1 MKIERV
7 KRITIVDQVYE
18 QLKERI
24 LRREWTSGEKLPSE
38 NELSES
44 FGVSRITIRQAI
56 QKMATLGIVE
66 TKLGDGT
73 YVCPYAPGMIMNNII
88 PIAFLGE
95 NSLLEVLEFRKVI
108 EAPTAELATQ
118 KVTDQDIRAL
128 ENIYER
134 MLFMRDC
141 KSAFFQADFDFHLEI
156 ANITNNS
163 LIINTYT
170 ILQNVLKVAM
180 EQTVNV
186 RGHEHGI
193 YYHQLIIDAMK
204 SRDSQSCRKVMED
217 HINDTY
223 DSMAKLLD
231 ANNPEGRLCIN

>member
-1 MKIERV
+1 MRTERV
-7 KRITIVDQVYE
+7 KRITIGEQVYE

-24 LRREWTSGEKLPSE
+24 LRREWTPGEKLPSE
-38 NELSES
+38 NELSEN

-66 TKLGDGT
+66 TKFGDGT
-73 YVCPYAPGMIMNNII
+73 YVLPYTPGMVMNNII
-88 PIAFLGE
+88 PFAYLGE

-108 EAPTAELATQ
+108 EAPTAELAAQ
-118 KVTDQDIRAL
+118 KATNQDIRSI
-128 ENIYER
+128 ENIYQR

-141 KSAFFQADFDFHLEI
+141 KSGFFQADFDFHLEI

-180 EQTVNV
+180 EKIVDV

-193 YYHQLIIDAMK
+193 YYHRLIIDAMK

-223 DSMAKLLD
+223 DSMVELLN
-231 ANNPEGRLCIN
+231 ANPENGLYRN